1 MFNFGLFN
9 NLSKRISFMA
19 QVTLKGNP
27 VQVNGE
33 LPAVGSI
40 AAAFSL
46 VAGNLSDVTLA
57 DFAGKRKVLNI
68 FPSVDTPTCAASVRK
83 FNAEANALPNTVVL
97 NISADLPFAQAR
109 FCGAEGLENVQ
120 NLSTLRGREF
130 LENYGVA
137 IADGPLAGLTA
148 RAVVVLDENNNVLH
162 SELVPEIGQ
171 EPNYEAALAVLK

>member
-1 MFNFGLFN
+1 
-9 NLSKRISFMA
+9 MA
-19 QVTLKGNP
+19 QVTRKGNP

-33 LPAVGSI
+33 LPAVGAI
-40 AAAFSL
+40 TTAFSL

-68 FPSVDTPTCAASVRK
+68 FPSVDTPTCAASERK
-83 FNAEANALPNTVVL
+83 LKAEANALTNTVVL
-97 NISADLPFAQAR
+97 NISSALPFAQAR

-148 RAVVVLDENNNVLH
+148 RAVVVLDENDNVLH
-162 SELVPEIGQ
+162 SELVKEIAE

>member
-40 AAAFSL
+40 ATAFSL

-148 RAVVVLDENNNVLH
+148 RAVVVLDENDNVLH
-162 SELVPEIGQ
+162 SELVKEIAE